1 MLKQGEHLYKLTG
14 CTIQFSL
21 CLVESQIAVS
31 WPEETLATFALYSKR
46 LVIIRVLRNH
56 LYIRDQPS
64 ISMCNTVHIHIIVQ
78 IHTTDKSRFFGVLQ
92 YIFNFAAH

>member
-21 CLVESQIAVS
+21 CLVVSQIAVS

-46 LVIIRVLRNH
+46 LVIIRALCNH

-64 ISMCNTVHIHIIVQ
+64 INMCNTVHIHIIVQ
-78 IHTTDKSRFFGVLQ
+78 IHNWQIQIIWGITGDF
-92 YIFNFAAH
+92 